1 MVGAAVRLSRRD
13 SDRLPGRAFV
23 TVIAAAPRS
32 REAVSER
39 LPGDPDLWI
48 FIFAEL
54 LMFGVF
60 FIAYIF
66 NWMGNVEAYT
76 RSQLTLD
83 RNFGFLNTL
92 FLVVS
97 SWAVATAVNA
107 ARRDRIKHVAP
118 LLGMAIF
125 CGVSFV
131 AVKVLEYSIELAAGI
146 SILSD
151 DFYMFYFC
159 LTGIHLVHVVAGT
172 TVLVV
177 MFLNAREGRYGAQ
190 TLKGLER
197 GASYWHMVD
206 LLWIFLFPL
215 LYLLR

>member
-1 MVGAAVRLSRRD
+1 MTAIATPSPASAATT
-13 SDRLPGRAFV
+13 DRLPGDQDV
-23 TVIAAAPRS
+23 
-32 REAVSER
+32 
-39 LPGDPDLWI
+39 WI

-54 LMFGVF
+54 LMFGAF
-60 FIAYIF
+60 FVAYIF
-66 NWMGNVEAYT
+66 NWVGNVEAYT

-83 RNFGFLNTL
+83 RSLGLVNTL
-92 FLVVS
+92 LLIVS
-97 SWAVATAVNA
+97 SWAVVSAVEA
-107 ARRDRIKHVAP
+107 ARGNHSRQVAR

-125 CGVSFV
+125 CGLSFMI
-131 AVKVLEYSIELAAGI
+131 VKAFEYTAKLNSGI

-159 LTGIHLVHVVAGT
+159 LTGIHALHVMAGLT
-172 TVLVV
+172 ILVV

-190 TLKGLER
+190 TTKGLET